1 MIEVCVLGS
10 SSKGNCTYI
19 NFEGSKILIDA
30 GLNAKTLKTR
40 LAEIETCLSE
50 IKAIF
55 ITHEHTDHINGLKTI
70 LKKYDIPVYCTRF
83 TAQAIEETV
92 KISPEFYIFSSSDPF
107 SFASFTV
114 EAFSVFHDA
123 QDPVGFCMEGK
134 SGKISLASDLG
145 YVTSL
150 VKKKIAGSNIVLI
163 ESNHD
168 PKLLL
173 SDMKRPWHIKQR
185 IKGRQGHLSNENACK
200 LVKDVACSK
209 LRHIVLYH
217 LSQDCN
223 VPELALKKMSVVLQ
237 EINQEDTQ
245 IHISY
250 PNKISNLISYNNQTE
265 PFRSNVETEIPMVL

>member
-30 GLNAKTLKTR
+30 GLSAKIIDQR
-40 LAEIETCLSE
+40 LSEIKTCLSE

-55 ITHEHTDHINGLKTI
+55 ITHEHADHINGLKGI
-70 LKKYDIPVYCTRF
+70 LKKHDIPIYCTRF
-83 TAQAIEETV
+83 TAQAIEETL
-92 KISPEFYIFSSSDPF
+92 KISPEFYLFSPSDPF
-107 SFASFTV
+107 SFDSFTI

-123 QDPVGFCMEGK
+123 QDPVGFCMEGT
-134 SGKISLASDLG
+134 SGKLSLASDLG

-150 VKKKIAGSNIVLI
+150 VKQKVSGSNIMVI

-168 PKLLL
+168 PRLLL
-173 SDMKRPWHIKQR
+173 SDMKRPWHVKQR

-200 LVKDVACSK
+200 LVKDVACAK
-209 LRHIVLYH
+209 LQHIVLYH

-223 VPELALKKMSVVLQ
+223 VPELALKKMSVVLR
-237 EINQEDTQ
+237 EINQNHIQ
-245 IHISY
+245 IHISH
-250 PNKISNLISYNNQTE
+250 PNKISGMISYQPE
-265 PFRSNVETEIPMVL
+265 PLHADFEAEIPMVL